1 MNEYGQ
7 LARTYWRTALPS
19 RCSTLTDA
27 FFTDLGR
34 QVAVAI
40 ADLAGE
46 LEAVAELS
54 SSYLTRVGQ
63 LQAIAAQARELV
75 LADLVYLPPEVSQD
89 QDPVGPVEPSEAI
102 IRPDGMPWDPE
113 HPQWEAHRQLVDET
127 LSQEQFDRMLR
138 DWRATL
144 EPTKRT

>member
-19 RCSTLTDA
+19 RCSALTDA

-34 QVAVAI
+34 QVAV
-40 ADLAGE
+40 
-46 LEAVAELS
+46 
-54 SSYLTRVGQ
+54 
-63 LQAIAAQARELV
+63 AIAAQARELV

-127 LSQEQFDRMLR
+127 LSQEQFDRMFR

-144 EPTKRT
+144 KPTKRT